1 MREGKVGIDSN
12 SFLPPFLLHGLNSDE
27 PTTWGRESL
36 LLLGDK
42 ALIMFVIGDSI
53 RFSILSA
60 LLSSVIISIFEWD
73 IKLMSCLLKDWLMCK
88 EDPEAPWRCW
98 WVSSMLLD
106 EMGSWANGC
115 LHKKQKVNRAN
126 QEQQSKWS
134 HTDCFEIISYLNGI
148 GVEGCFSVL
157 PLLDVSFSLSMLV
170 NEDPAE
176 TEKYVKHVKPKRP
189 SDLRYNT

>member
-1 MREGKVGIDSN
+1 MKEGKVGIDNN
-12 SFLPPFLLHGLNSDE
+12 SFLSPFLLLGVNSGE
-27 PTTWGRESL
+27 SRWGRETL
-36 LLLGDK
+36 LLLGDT
-42 ALIMFVIGDSI
+42 ALMLVIGDWI
-53 RFSILSA
+53 RFSI
-60 LLSSVIISIFEWD
+60 SSMIFSVLEWYN
-73 IKLMSCLLKDWLMCK
+73 KLVPCFLKDWLSYK

-98 WVSSMLLD
+98 DCWGSSMLLD